1 MSEILAK
8 DIMTKEVITASPDDD
23 VEKVARLLA
32 EHQISGMPVVDQEQ
46 RVVGMISEADL
57 VLREKKVDPPR
68 YTEILGAVL
77 YLESPKKF
85 FEELKKVIALE
96 VQELMSPTVYSVD
109 EDAGIDEVASIL
121 VEKKVNRVPVLDKEH
136 RLVGLITRQDILR
149 ARYGSN
155 K

>member
-46 RVVGMISEADL
+46 RVVGMISEADV
-57 VLREKKVDPPR
+57 VLREKRVDPPR

-109 EDAGIDEVASIL
+109 EDAGIDEVARIL
-121 VEKKVNRVPVLDKEH
+121 VEKKVNRVPVLDKEQ
-136 RLVGLITRQDILR
+136 RLVGLITRQDILK
-149 ARYGSN
+149 ARYGN

>member
-121 VEKKVNRVPVLDKEH
+121 VEKKVNRVPVLDKEQ
-136 RLVGLITRQDILR
+136 RLVGLITRQDILK
-149 ARYGSN
+149 ARYGN